1 MELLDIFNLTLLN
14 SLPRLVTPIL
24 LAALGGMLCE
34 RAGVF
39 NIALEGLLLI
49 GAFFAVVGSFFT
61 GMPLLGVVTAMLAGM
76 AAGALFALLAI
87 TFKGDQIVLGI
98 ALNLAAAGL
107 TVFLLRTLF
116 DTRGTF
122 QSPDLAGLQ
131 KLQSP
136 AVASLPG
143 VGNFL
148 NQAVLGHSWIV
159 YAALLL
165 VVGMWYFLFRT
176 ASGLR
181 LRGVGEKPEAA
192 ETLGVSVTRVQ
203 YIAVIVSGALC
214 GLGGAQLSLG
224 NVTLFVENMSAG
236 RGWIAVAAVMLG
248 QAHPY
253 GVFGAS
259 VLFGLADSIGFRLQ
273 GFGLPL
279 QLTSA
284 IPYLVTLLSLFLI
297 YARRRRKARVD
308 EPVEPI
314 KPTSAPAP
322 AK

>member
-1 MELLDIFNLTLLN
+1 MEILEIFNLTLLN

-24 LAALGGMLCE
+24 LAALGGMICE

-39 NIALEGLLLI
+39 NIALEGLLLV

-61 GMPLLGVVTAMLAGM
+61 GSAFLGVVAAVLAGM
-76 AAGALFALLAI
+76 VAGALFAMLAI
-87 TFKGDQIVLGI
+87 SFKGDQIVLGI
-98 ALNLAAAGL
+98 ALNLAGAGV
-107 TVFLLRTLF
+107 TVFLLRTIF

-122 QSPDLAGLQ
+122 QSPDLAGLRE
-131 KLQSP
+131 LESP
-136 AVASLPG
+136 AIAALPG
-143 VGNFL
+143 VGEVI

-159 YAALLL
+159 YGSLLL
-165 VVGMWYFLFRT
+165 VVGMWYYLFRT

-192 ETLGVSVTRVQ
+192 ETLGVSVKRTQ
-203 YIAVIVSGALC
+203 YAAVIISGALC

-273 GFGLPL
+273 SFGLPL
-279 QLTSA
+279 QLTSS
-284 IPYLVTLLSLFLI
+284 IPYLVTLASLFVI
-297 YARRRRKARVD
+297 YARRRKRAAK
-308 EPVEPI
+308 VEAI
-314 KPTSAPAP
+314 NDAQTAP